1 MTSRESVSTALLVAG
16 YPLATWAAL
25 RFVPMWRQRRIR
37 RFLAFEAGT
46 AAVVVGLALRRRN
59 LEAAANAAILGG
71 LALAW
76 VLTNRPR

>member
-1 MTSRESVSTALLVAG
+1 MTRKQISTALLVCG

-25 RFVPMWRQRRIR
+25 RFVPMWRQRRVR

-46 AAVVVGLALRRRN
+46 AAVVAGFLLRRRN
-59 LEAAANAAILGG
+59 FEAGVNAAILAG

-76 VLTNRPR
+76 VASNRPK